1 MTEIRVVILD
11 LWQTILID
19 EREWGRERTRIRLE
33 GAQQALNDFG
43 EFYTEDQ
50 LREAYRACYRTCR
63 AVREEGRDLT
73 FKQQVETFVQNIDEG
88 LLERVD
94 RQTFA
99 RILNRYADAFYDSPP
114 TIADGVHDMLETLKL
129 RDYRLGLIS
138 NTGMTPGSL
147 FRAFMEEVK
156 ILEFF
161 DNLTFSDEV
170 MMSKPAPAI
179 FLHTLESMDAL
190 VEHTVFVGDHLRNDI
205 MGAQELGMRT
215 VWVEG
220 FDTSE
225 LDVTPTTSIKVIADL
240 PDALERLKEG

>member
-1 MTEIRVVILD
+1 MAEIQVVLLD

-33 GAQQALNDFG
+33 GAQQALQDFG
-43 EFYTEDQ
+43 ESYTEDH
-50 LREAYRACYRTCR
+50 LREAYRSCYRTCR

-73 FKQQVETFVQNIDEG
+73 FKQQVETFVGNIDNG
-88 LLERVD
+88 LLERID

-114 TIADGVHDMLETLKL
+114 AIADGVHDMLETLKL

-138 NTGMTPGSL
+138 NTGMTPGRL
-147 FRAFMEEVK
+147 FRAFMEKVG
-156 ILEFF
+156 IIEFF
-161 DNLTFSDEV
+161 DQLTFSDEI

-179 FLHTLESMDAL
+179 FLHTLTSMGAL
-190 VEHTVFVGDHLRNDI
+190 IEHTVFVGDHLRNDI

-220 FDTSE
+220 FDTSG
-225 LDVTPTTSIKVIADL
+225 LDVTPTTSIEKIADL
-240 PDALERLKEG
+240 PDALEHLKQS